1 MYSIGLA
8 MTLRPGC
15 YAMYKKHHDELWP
28 EIATSMSDNE
38 VSMAIFRSGER
49 LFLHAA
55 APSEAHWQ
63 RSRDVPILKK
73 WSQLMMQFLE
83 SDESGNILFEQ
94 LEPAFGFG
102 LFKDG

>member
-1 MYSIGLA
+1 MFSIGLA

-15 YAMYKKHHDELWP
+15 YDMYKKHHDELWP

-38 VSMAIFRSGER
+38 VSMAIFRSGQR

-63 RSRDVPILKK
+63 RSRDEPVLEK
-73 WSQLMMQFLE
+73 WSEIMTQLLE
-83 SDESGNILFEQ
+83 ADENGNIVLEQ

-102 LFKDG
+102 LFKSG